1 MKRIEADIAVIGA
14 GPSGLISAR
23 EASLR
28 GVKVIVLEEHREVGL
43 PCHCAGLLSI
53 KGLKEIN
60 VPVNGPY
67 VLNRF
72 KGARFFSPS
81 KLSFLIERKDHVACV
96 VNRHVFDLFLAEKA
110 SKNGA
115 IIKLNS
121 RVNKVKYYGDRWI
134 LNVGDGGEVMA
145 KLLIDAEGAASRILR
160 MIGFKTLNMSRLLS
174 GLQVDLEGVDLDPDY
189 VEVHFSN
196 RLAPGLFAWVIP
208 LSEESARVG
217 LACKE
222 SNVRARLIRFMKMRF
237 GEDFENKVRILK
249 LYSGPVITQ
258 GPIKRTYGDSLLVV
272 GDSAGQVK
280 PISGGG
286 VIFGGICA
294 SIAGEVAS
302 KSILEGNTGESFLK
316 TYEVKWRG
324 RIGRELRN
332 ALFIRNLLNALS
344 DRDLDKIFSIIINK
358 EIYKDLSETDEI
370 DFHGNL
376 IIRVAWRR
384 LLGFLPTIIKAM
396 LIHLASL

>member
-1 MKRIEADIAVIGA
+1 MRRIEADVAVIGA

-28 GVKVIVLEEHREVGL
+28 GVRVVVLEEHREVGL

-81 KLSFLIERKDHVACV
+81 KLSFLVERKEHVACV
-96 VNRHVFDLFLAEKA
+96 VNRHAFDQFLAEKA
-110 SKNGA
+110 SKSGA
-115 IIKLNS
+115 LIELNS
-121 RVNKVKYYGDRWI
+121 RVSKLKY
-134 LNVGDGGEVMA
+134 LGGCWVLDAGGVEVIA
-145 KLLIDAEGAASRILR
+145 KIIIDAEGAASRILR
-160 MIGFKTLNMSRLLS
+160 MTGLKTLNMSRLLS

-196 RLAPGLFAWVIP
+196 NLAPGLFAWVIP
-208 LSEESARVG
+208 LNEDSARVG
-217 LACKE
+217 LACRG
-222 SNVRARLIRFMKMRF
+222 SDIRTRLNKFMRRRF
-237 GEDFENKVRILK
+237 GEDFEDKVRILK
-249 LYSGPVITQ
+249 LYSGSVITQ
-258 GPIKRTYGDSLLVV
+258 GPIKKTYGNALLVV

-294 SIAGEVAS
+294 SIAGGIAS
-302 KSILEGNTGESFLK
+302 KSILEGDTSEGFLK
-316 TYEVKWRG
+316 TYETMWR
-324 RIGRELRN
+324 RKIGGELRK
-332 ALFIRNLLNALS
+332 ALLIRRILNMFS
-344 DRDLDKIFSIIINK
+344 DRDLDKIFSIII
-358 EIYKDLSETDEI
+358 EEGIYRDLSEEGEM

-376 IIRVAWRR
+376 VMKVVRR
-384 LLGFLPTIIKAM
+384 RFLSFLPAVINAIVTR
-396 LIHLASL
+396 LIAP